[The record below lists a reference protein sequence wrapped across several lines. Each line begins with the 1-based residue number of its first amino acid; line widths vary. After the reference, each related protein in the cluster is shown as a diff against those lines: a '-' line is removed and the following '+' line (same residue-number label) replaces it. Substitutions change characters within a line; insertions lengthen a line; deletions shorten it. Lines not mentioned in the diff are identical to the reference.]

1 MSKEYSKTE
10 AESNTSSTVSS
21 QIREFRAN
29 RLDTVAQSNIY
40 SKQVFVS
47 GTPGRVPDT
56 RFSPAENQRN
66 ASGHNLTAMSEGH
79 TKVSRNK
86 EEFTIMSTVAYPTYR
101 PQVIGSQIARPQ
113 GLRNQVVGAQVV
125 RNQAAR
131 TRLVLTPRG
140 RRVIT
145 FLIAVPLALAAF
157 FAIVSAGQAAATN
170 SAAVTDT
177 SHTWITVESGETLW
191 SLAYEIAPTKDPRDV
206 IAEIVSLNQLNS
218 DLQPGQRIAL
228 PTGY

>member
-1 MSKEYSKTE
+1 
-10 AESNTSSTVSS
+10 
-21 QIREFRAN
+21 
-29 RLDTVAQSNIY
+29 
-40 SKQVFVS
+40 
-47 GTPGRVPDT
+47 
-56 RFSPAENQRN
+56 
-66 ASGHNLTAMSEGH
+66 
-79 TKVSRNK
+79 
-86 EEFTIMSTVAYPTYR
+86 MSTVAYPTYR
-101 PQVIGSQIARPQ
+101 PQVIGSQVARPQ
-113 GLRNQVVGAQVV
+113 VLRSQLV

-170 SAAVTDT
+170 SAVVTDT

-228 PTGY
+228 PAGY

>member
-1 MSKEYSKTE
+1 
-10 AESNTSSTVSS
+10 
-21 QIREFRAN
+21 
-29 RLDTVAQSNIY
+29 
-40 SKQVFVS
+40 
-47 GTPGRVPDT
+47 
-56 RFSPAENQRN
+56 
-66 ASGHNLTAMSEGH
+66 MSEGH

-113 GLRNQVVGAQVV
+113 VV

-131 TRLVLTPRG
+131 TRLVLTRRG

-157 FAIVSAGQAAATN
+157 FAIVSAGQAAATDG
-170 SAAVTDT
+170 AAVTDT

-228 PTGY
+228 PAGY